1 MSDHGVDLG
10 MSNEKIK
17 DLLTKLHAELQS
29 TDVDTETRSLM
40 KELDADIHS
49 LLESNDQ
56 QDDAGSI
63 LERAQ
68 LLETDFANSHP
79 VAERFIREIVE
90 TLARMGV

>member
-1 MSDHGVDLG
+1 

-17 DLLTKLHAELQS
+17 DLLSKLHSEIQS
-29 TDVDTETRSLM
+29 TDVDAETRSLIE
-40 KELDADIHS
+40 ELDTDIHS
-49 LLESNDQ
+49 LLDSSNHEKDTS
-56 QDDAGSI
+56 SI

-68 LLETDFANSHP
+68 LLETDFANNHP

>member
-1 MSDHGVDLG
+1 

-17 DLLTKLHAELQS
+17 DLLSKLHSEIQS
-29 TDVDTETRSLM
+29 TDVDAETRSLIE
-40 KELDADIHS
+40 ELDTDIHS
-49 LLESNDQ
+49 LLDSSTQEK
-56 QDDAGSI
+56 DASSI

-68 LLETDFANSHP
+68 LLETDFANNHP

>member
-1 MSDHGVDLG
+1 

-17 DLLTKLHAELQS
+17 DLLTKLHAEIQT
-29 TDVDTETRSLM
+29 TDVDAEMRSLIE
-40 KELDADIHS
+40 ELDTDIHS
-49 LLESNDQ
+49 LLDSKTQ
-56 QDDAGSI
+56 QDEASSV

-68 LLETDFANSHP
+68 LLETNFANKHP